1 MVKKLIR
8 DYLGI
13 TIGVILTALGLD
25 MFLIPNK
32 IAAGGVS
39 GIGTILFY
47 LFHIQ
52 VGLTMLIINIPL
64 FLLSVKQLG
73 IQIGMRS
80 LYGTISLSIFI
91 DLLAKKLP
99 IPTHNPILAAVYGGI
114 LVGLG
119 IGIVFK
125 FKGTTGGTDLAA
137 ALIRRLT
144 GHAVGFLLFTIDGMV
159 IIAAGLVFNAELAL
173 LALITVYL
181 TGRIIDFVQEGFNY
195 AKAVFIISDDSNTIA
210 DAVLKQMDRG
220 VTAMSGRGAFTG
232 TDKDVLLSVVGRG
245 EISRLKELVREIDP
259 GAFVIVTDVHEV
271 LGEGFKRI

>member
-1 MVKKLIR
+1 MVRKILR
-8 DYLGI
+8 DYSGI
-13 TIGVILTALGLD
+13 TIGVILTAMGLD

-39 GIGTILFY
+39 GIGTILYY

-64 FLLSVKQLG
+64 FLVSVKQLG
-73 IQIGMRS
+73 LQVGMRS
-80 LYGTISLSIFI
+80 LYGTVSLSIFV
-91 DLLAKKLP
+91 DLLAKILP
-99 IPTHNPILAAVYGGI
+99 TPTHNPILAAVYGGI

-159 IIAAGLVFNAELAL
+159 IIAAGFVFSAELAL

-181 TGRIIDFVQEGFNY
+181 TGRIIDLVQEGFNY
-195 AKAVFIISDDSNTIA
+195 AKAVFIISDNANSIA
-210 DAVLKQMDRG
+210 NAVLKEIDRG
-220 VTAMSGRGAFTG
+220 VTALNGRGAFTG
-232 TDKDVLLSVVGRG
+232 TDKEILLSVVGRA
-245 EISRLKELVREIDP
+245 EISQLKELVKEIDP

>member
-8 DYLGI
+8 DYSGI
-13 TIGVILTALGLD
+13 TFGVLLTGLGLD

-39 GIGTILFY
+39 GIGTILYY
-47 LFHIQ
+47 LFGIQ

-80 LYGTISLSIFI
+80 LYGTISLSILI

-99 IPTHNPILAAVYGGI
+99 TPTHNPILAAVYGGI

-125 FKGTTGGTDLAA
+125 FNGTTGGTDLAA

-144 GHAVGFLLFTIDGMV
+144 GHAVGFLLFTIDGLV

-181 TGRIIDFVQEGFNY
+181 TGRIIDLVQEGFNY
-195 AKAVFIISDDSNTIA
+195 AKAVFIISDDSDSIA
-210 DAVLKQMDRG
+210 DAVLKQLDRG

-232 TDKDVLLSVVGRG
+232 TDKEVLLSVVGRS

-259 GAFVIVTDVHEV
+259 SAFVIVTDVHEV